1 MKKILIGIVTLFML
15 TGCSSN
21 NLLQEIDYAE
31 FKEKIENKESFVVY
45 VSKTGCSYCAEYEPT
60 LIKVLN
66 DNKLKAYKVNL
77 ANMSSSEKN
86 SVSKKVGLEGTPTLI
101 YIEQGKSDIDGS
113 LVGSNTYENTE
124 EFFKTIGY
132 IEG

>member
-1 MKKILIGIVTLFML
+1 MKKLFIGIVMLFML

-21 NLLQEIDYAE
+21 NSLQEIKYDE
-31 FKEKIENKESFVVY
+31 LKSKIENKENFVLY
-45 VSKTGCSYCAEYEPT
+45 VSKTGCTYCEEYEPV
-60 LIKVLN
+60 LIEVLN
-66 DNKLKAYKVNL
+66 DNKLQAYKVNL
-77 ANMSSSEKN
+77 ANMSEAEKN

-101 YIEQGKSDIDGS
+101 YIKQGKADIDGS

-124 EFFKTIGY
+124 DFFKTIGY